1 MASSVPAWLPPL
13 IAGTGRVAPALAG
26 RLAAELLTRPRGRN
40 PPQPWELD
48 PAHAP
53 DAVHSFGNGLR
64 AVVWGSNGAL
74 VLALHGWRG
83 RPSQFGPLAAALVA
97 RGHRVIAI
105 DAPGHGNS
113 PGARMTPHLLA
124 GAVAAIAAEA
134 GPVHAIVGHS
144 LGGAAAG
151 ITLERGLAGARLA
164 LVASPARVSLMIAG
178 FARELELSPAARQ
191 SLDAW
196 FDRHAGRP
204 VSELDLVA
212 VLPRTGGRAF
222 LVHDELDDVIP
233 VAEARLLAAACPGVS
248 ALYTHGLGHRDL
260 LAATAVIDAIAD
272 YVSA

>member
-1 MASSVPAWLPPL
+1 MASSVPAWLPRL
-13 IAGTGRVAPALAG
+13 IAGTGRMAPALAG

-40 PPQPWELD
+40 PPQPWERD

-53 DAVHSFGNGLR
+53 DAVHRFGSGLR
-64 AVVWGSNGAL
+64 AVAWGSSGAL

-97 RGHRVIAI
+97 RGHRMIAI

-134 GPVHAIVGHS
+134 GPVHGIVGHS

-164 LVASPARVSLMIAG
+164 LVASPTRVSQMIAG
-178 FARELELSPAARQ
+178 FARELALPPAARQ

-212 VLPRTGGRAF
+212 VLPRTGGRAL

-233 VAEARLLAAACPGVS
+233 VAEARLLAATCPGVRT
-248 ALYTHGLGHRDL
+248 LYTRGLGHRDL
-260 LAATAVIDAIAD
+260 LAAAAVIDAIAD